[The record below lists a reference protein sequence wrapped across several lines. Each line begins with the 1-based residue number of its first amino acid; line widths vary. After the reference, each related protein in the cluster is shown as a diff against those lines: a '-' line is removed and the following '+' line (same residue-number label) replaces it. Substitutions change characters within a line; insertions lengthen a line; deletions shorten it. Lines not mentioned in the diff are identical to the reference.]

1 MVPASDYSSITAS
14 PGPAPGNYRW
24 IVNGVPAGSEPAP
37 QLLLLHADDSLL
49 STTGV
54 PPADAASI
62 QYQPGRWGSAFSFTP
77 GARLTYPREGNLNLG
92 EGTVEM
98 YVALRAPGRDPMCT
112 AKNNVLFQYRAPNGD
127 WTGIVQTAG
136 PNGIV
141 YAGGTVNG
149 NWQSAYGS
157 SSDMRDW
164 QPGEWHHLAF
174 TWSASASRMKMYVD
188 GRLTADTNEGRYVP
202 PLATGATF
210 AVGGDIDGYLIDEVR
225 ISGVPLTDDQIRADA
240 VRQSRFAD
248 NEIFLSLAGRSPG
261 DRIVLE
267 WTTARGTVCPSA
279 PYVYPVIPIT
289 AADPP
294 STILPP
300 GSSSLSL
307 TIQTPVA
314 DSCRFSL
321 DPASSFPHMTPFG
334 SGDGSATHQTMVEG
348 LNPDPAVVNSVFVRC
363 ANQPDYALELKYRA
377 RGSGN
382 LRFPRKGNLWGS
394 RLVAQKGLEHAAK
407 IDLYLGATFTP
418 DQMRK
423 LRALNPNILIL
434 ASINTVENW
443 GLPEDY
449 YLHTVEGKRIEVW
462 PGSYRLNLTKPHVA
476 EYQAKLAYQ
485 AILDSGLLLD
495 GCFFDNFFTS
505 QSWQNHDIYG
515 NAAVLDADEDGQ
527 PDDPAV
533 LDAKWKEGVFHELR
547 TWRKY
552 MPFALNSGHLF
563 RPPDADTME
572 VFNGDSIG
580 FMLPEVKDGTVA
592 FNQLFD
598 VYNNWFLKGRSPVTM
613 MLESAP
619 PFQIGYGYG
628 YDPLKIIPASTLEF
642 ARTYFPYVR
651 FGLAVTLMNDGYFAH
666 EFGDT
671 LHGNDWWYDELDFD
685 LGYPLGPAVRI
696 PVGAVSTL
704 NMMDDGGFE
713 APLGSTWDLWVNTA
727 AGAQATFSRDT
738 STSAEGQASVRVDVG
753 NAGQKVDWHID
764 LHQYSRSLTKG
775 TSYTLSF
782 QAKAD
787 APRTMG
793 VSSSKQS
800 PDWRSYGLGTTVD
813 VGSDWK
819 RYSLTFEAT
828 ETVSDARVQFYFGS
842 ATGTTW
848 LDDVRLIEAQD
859 SVYRRDFDRGAV
871 LLNGSRKS
879 QTVAVGPGYSRLTGS
894 QAARHEYIL
903 DDADPSVFTGAGWA
917 AAAYD
922 SGMWKATGPYY
933 HNWGEGCRQ
942 CDGATCPGATWDLQV
957 REDDSYTIAAWWPAA
972 PAASTWSRG
981 VVFELVAGGQ
991 VLAATTVD
999 QTRDGDQWHTLFT
1012 VPLTMASKPVVRIR
1026 NQGSGLAIAD
1036 ALWVRSAA
1044 RYNDGSA
1051 AATVTL
1057 EPMDGI
1063 VLQRAT
1069 NNPQISSGGV
1079 VDAASFS
1086 SPIARGSWAA
1096 IFGSNLATASRSWT
1110 AADFR
1115 GNAMPV
1121 SLDGTGVM
1129 VNGLDAPVSY
1139 ISPNQVNFQ
1148 VPAEVD
1154 SGLGVVQVQAPSGPS
1169 NPQVAQVVD
1178 AAPAFFTLTV
1188 SGRQYAVAQTVGDA
1202 IVLWGSG
1209 FGPTTPPVQSGFVL
1223 SQPAP
1228 LADPSR
1234 LQVTIGGKPATIL
1247 YAGMTIAGVYQI
1259 NVVVPADLSSGDQP
1273 LVATLGTST
1282 SQPGVLIRIQ

>member
-1 MVPASDYSSITAS
+1 M
-14 PGPAPGNYRW
+14 
-24 IVNGVPAGSEPAP
+24 VNGVSAGSGPAP
-37 QLLLLHADDSLL
+37 QLLLLHADDSPL

-54 PPADAASI
+54 SPAEATSL

-77 GARLTYPREGNLNLG
+77 VARLTYPREGNLDLG

-98 YVALRAPGRDPMCT
+98 FVALRAPGRDPMYT
-112 AKNNVLFQYRAPNGD
+112 AKDNVLFQYRAPNGD
-127 WTGIVQTAG
+127 WIAIVQTAG
-136 PNGIV
+136 ASGIV

-149 NWQSAYGS
+149 SWQSAYGA

-174 TWSASASRMKMYVD
+174 TWSASASRMMMYVD
-188 GRLTADTNEGRYVP
+188 GRLTADTNEGRYVAP
-202 PLATGATF
+202 QATGAVF
-210 AVGGDIDGYLIDEVR
+210 AIGGGIDGYLIDEVR
-225 ISGVPLTDDQIRADA
+225 ISGLPLTGDQIRADA
-240 VRQSRFAD
+240 VRQSPFAD
-248 NEIFLSLAGRSPG
+248 NEIYLSLAGRSPG

-267 WTTARGTVCPSA
+267 WTTAQGTVCPSA
-279 PYVYPVIPIT
+279 AYVYPTIPIT
-289 AADPP
+289 SADPP

-300 GSSSLSL
+300 GATSLSL

-321 DPASSFPHMTPFG
+321 DPASTFARMAPFT
-334 SGDGSATHQTMVEG
+334 SGDGSPTHQTLVEG
-348 LNPDPAVVNSVFVRC
+348 LNPDPTVVNSVFVRC
-363 ANQPDYALELKYRA
+363 ASQPDYALELKYRA

-382 LRFPRKGNLWGS
+382 PHFPRKGNLWGS
-394 RLVAQKGLEHAAK
+394 GLVSQQGLEHAAK
-407 IDLYLGATFTP
+407 IDLFLGATFTP
-418 DQMRK
+418 DQIRK

-434 ASINTVENW
+434 TSINTVENW

-462 PGSYRLNLTKPHVA
+462 PGSYRLNLTKPYVA

-485 AILDSGLLLD
+485 LILDSGLLLD

-515 NAAVLDADEDGQ
+515 NPAQLDADEDGK

-533 LDAKWKEGVFHELR
+533 LDAKWREGVFHELR

-552 MPFALNSGHLF
+552 MPYALNSGHLP
-563 RPPDADTME
+563 RPPDADTLE
-572 VFNGDSIG
+572 VFNGDSVG
-580 FMLPEVKDGTVA
+580 FLLPEVKDGTVS
-592 FNQLFD
+592 FYQLFD
-598 VYNNWFLKGRSPVTM
+598 LYNNWFLKGRSPVTM

-619 PFQIGYGYG
+619 PLQIGYGYG

-671 LHGNDWWYDELDFD
+671 FHGNDWWYDELDFD
-685 LGYPLGPAVRI
+685 LGYPLGPAVQI
-696 PVGAVSTL
+696 PIGTVSTL
-704 NMMDDGGFE
+704 SRMDNGGFE
-713 APLGSTWDLWVNTA
+713 APLGTTWDLWVNTA
-727 AGAQATFSRDT
+727 VGAQATFVRDT
-738 STSAEGQASVRVDVG
+738 STSVEGQASVRVDVG

-782 QAKAD
+782 QAKAG

-793 VSSSKQS
+793 VSISKQS
-800 PDWRSYGLGTTVD
+800 PDWRSYGLGATLD
-813 VGSDWK
+813 VGTEWK
-819 RYSLTFEAT
+819 PYSLTFEAT
-828 ETVSDARVQFYFGS
+828 ETVGDARVQFFFGG

-848 LDDVRLIEAQD
+848 LDDVRLTEAAA
-859 SVYRRDFDRGAV
+859 SVYRRDFDNGAV
-871 LLNGSRKS
+871 LLNATRKP
-879 QTVAVGPGYSRLTGS
+879 QTIAVGPGYARLTGS

-903 DDADPSVFTGAGWA
+903 DDADASVFSGAGWTA
-917 AAAYD
+917 TTYD
-922 SGMWKATGPYY
+922 SGTWKATGPYY

-942 CDGATCPGATWDLQV
+942 CDGPACPGATWDLQL
-957 REDDSYTIAAWWPAA
+957 REDDTYTIAAWWPAA
-972 PAASTWSRG
+972 PAASAWSRG
-981 VVFELVAGGQ
+981 VVFDLVAGGE
-991 VLAATTVD
+991 VVASATVD

-1012 VPLTMASKPVVRIR
+1012 APLTMASKPVVRIR
-1026 NQGSGLAIAD
+1026 SGASGLAIAD

-1051 AATVTL
+1051 AGAATL
-1057 EPMDGI
+1057 EPMDGM

-1069 NNPQISSGGV
+1069 NNPRISSGGV
-1079 VDAASFS
+1079 VDAAAFT
-1086 SPIARGSWAA
+1086 SPISRGSWAA
-1096 IFGSNLATASRSWT
+1096 IFGSNLANGSRSWT
-1110 AADFR
+1110 IADFQ

-1121 SLDGTGVM
+1121 SLDGTGVK

-1148 VPAEVD
+1148 VPATAD
-1154 SGLGVVQVQAPSGPS
+1154 SGPAIVQVQAPSGPS
-1169 NPQVAQVVD
+1169 NPQVVEIVD

-1188 SGRQYAVAQTVGDA
+1188 SGRQYAVAQTVGGA
-1202 IVLWGSG
+1202 LVLWGSG
-1209 FGPTTPPVQSGFVL
+1209 FGPTTPAVQSGLLL

-1228 LADPSR
+1228 LAGLSS
-1234 LQVTIGGKPATIL
+1234 LQVTIGGKPAEIL
-1247 YAGMTIAGVYQI
+1247 YAGMTMAGVYQI
-1259 NVVVPADLSSGDQP
+1259 NVVAPAGLAAGDQP
-1273 LVATLGTST
+1273 LVATLGAST